1 MPRQRGRSGSPL
13 PLAGLT
19 PNEHLAP
26 LTPPQDLLPESPA
39 ATCLRPQTDQLA
51 GCPTVCSSRPPLPT
65 ARRGCGRPAGAPSAA
80 PRGPQTP
87 THVQSGGSGL
97 VFLPEAAGRPALRPT
112 SSPRRVTPSR
122 RPPLRRM
129 PSRGRRCCRRFPPI
143 GSPRPDVDTGV
154 TPVLE
159 ARRLRPRQ
167 SPLVSTPNLVFG

>member
-1 MPRQRGRSGSPL
+1 MPWQRGRSGSPL

-65 ARRGCGRPAGAPSAA
+65 ARRGWGRPAGAPSAA

-97 VFLPEAAGRPALRPT
+97 VFLPEAAGRPARRPS

-122 RPPLRRM
+122 RPAFSACRHVAGAVAGASLRSGRHAPMSIRGSPQFLRR
-129 PSRGRRCCRRFPPI
+129 G
-143 GSPRPDVDTGV
+143 D
-154 TPVLE
+154 
-159 ARRLRPRQ
+159 
-167 SPLVSTPNLVFG
+167 